1 MRVLIGGIGYRWTGD
16 ASIGLIASDAL
27 AGLEWPPGTEVADLG
42 YGAIYASQDLA
53 DAQPPYGRVILLGGV
68 TRGREPGRIYRYR
81 WDGALPDAEEIQARV
96 YEAGAGVIDLDHLLV
111 IAGYFGALPDDVVI
125 VEVEPVDV
133 GGGDRLSQ
141 EAADLLPQVLELAR
155 REALAAPARSVVSP
169 DPSGAR
175 PTLTADG

>member
-1 MRVLIGGIGYRWTGD
+1 MRVLIGGVGYRWTGD

-125 VEVEPVDV
+125 IEVEPVDV
-133 GGGDRLSQ
+133 SGDGLSQ
-141 EAADLLPQVLELAR
+141 DAAELLPQVLELAR
-155 REALAAPARSVVSP
+155 REALAAPESPVVSSG
-169 DPSGAR
+169 PSGAR
-175 PTLTADG
+175 PKLTADG

>member
-1 MRVLIGGIGYRWTGD
+1 MRVLIGGVGYRWMGD

-27 AGLEWPPGTEVADLG
+27 AGLEWPPGIEVADLG

-53 DAQPPYGRVILLGGV
+53 DARPSYDRVILLAGA

-81 WDGALPDAEEIQARV
+81 WDGALPGAVEIQARV

-111 IAGYFGALPDDVVI
+111 IAGYFGALPDDVVV

-133 GGGDRLSQ
+133 SGGDGLSR
-141 EAADLLPQVLELAR
+141 EAADLLPEVLELAR
-155 REALAAPARSVVSP
+155 REALAAPERSAVSH
-169 DPSGAR
+169 DPPGAR
-175 PTLTADG
+175 PKLTADG